1 VAGDQD
7 AQITVRIPS
16 AIRKRLDIL
25 AAKEKRKS
33 SDLIRFALE
42 EYVAREAIGPSGNPE
57 KAALIEWVN
66 RLRTAHPDLFRAFL
80 LLSKTAE
87 DPAVS
92 AMRRGSEMR
101 AMRRSHAGFRPSLA
115 SYRPAFGQDFGGL

>member
-87 DPAVS
+87 DPAVYGALVALGS
-92 AMRRGSEMR
+92 LAERALGPRRGSGS
-101 AMRRSHAGFRPSLA
+101 RSAR
-115 SYRPAFGQDFGGL
+115 

>member
-1 VAGDQD
+1 MAADQD
-7 AQITVRIPS
+7 SQITVRVPS
-16 AIRKRLDIL
+16 AIRRRLNLL

-42 EYVAREAIGPSGNPE
+42 EYVAREALGPSGNPE

-80 LLSKTAE
+80 VLSKASE
-87 DPAVS
+87 DPDVYAALVALGALAGKALGPKPGSDSRS
-92 AMRRGSEMR
+92 AR
-101 AMRRSHAGFRPSLA
+101 
-115 SYRPAFGQDFGGL
+115 